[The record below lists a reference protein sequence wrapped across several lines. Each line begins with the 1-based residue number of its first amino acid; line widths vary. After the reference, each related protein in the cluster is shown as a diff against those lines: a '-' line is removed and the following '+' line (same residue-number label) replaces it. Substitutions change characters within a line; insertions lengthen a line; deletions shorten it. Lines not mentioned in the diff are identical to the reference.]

1 MNDDRRPMSD
11 ERLAELM
18 VKVTDGVAT
27 AMEREELMSHLKDR
41 PGLLRELEAHA
52 ALKAVTDGWVERLQ
66 LDLVEDGHRE
76 GSMTRLEQGVG
87 VTLFVLGASVV
98 GGWGVF
104 ELMLA
109 PDAPLWAK
117 AGIGMLVAGL
127 LVLLLSAIR
136 WRLSTMGSDQYT
148 KVIR

>member
-87 VTLFVLGASVV
+87 VTLFVLGAWSRRA
-98 GGWGVF
+98 GFSGAWAMRRRETSRRLGCRCSTP
-104 ELMLA
+104 A
-109 PDAPLWAK
+109 RSWPIAGRTRSSARARPPPLP
-117 AGIGMLVAGL
+117 GPP
-127 LVLLLSAIR
+127 
-136 WRLSTMGSDQYT
+136 
-148 KVIR
+148 